1 MSREWVEMRQAK
13 GEIKTR
19 QQTMPKTISPPKP
32 SAAGVKCVLLVAQE
46 DATRLTAKWALT
58 DFGYLVD
65 VTRSAEEALTLFD
78 PKLHDA
84 VVTAEAMPSISGAE
98 LAHIVK
104 LRSPRTPVVL
114 LAERAAPK
122 DRSCLDAV
130 LENGAYARGLTA
142 ALQEVM
148 AEEE

>member
-1 MSREWVEMRQAK
+1 
-13 GEIKTR
+13 
-19 QQTMPKTISPPKP
+19 MPKTISPLKP
-32 SAAGVKCVLLVAQE
+32 SAAGVRCVLLVAQE
-46 DATRLTAKWALT
+46 DATRLRVKWALT

-84 VVTAEAMPSISGAE
+84 VVTADAIPSISGAE

-114 LAERAAPK
+114 LADRAAPEN
-122 DRSCLDAV
+122 RSCLDAV
-130 LENGAYARGLTA
+130 LEDGASARGLTA
-142 ALQEVM
+142 ALQAVLGD
-148 AEEE
+148 AE